1 MLTEK
6 RSGAAPV
13 AHTPPSSRVLY
24 GFLGHVGKGNLPVKR
39 TFSCLIVIPL
49 FVASCALPARVSR
62 NIGTGETLPLTDR
75 GTMGWSRHAGRSL
88 VRTDHDRTDVRRFR
102 YIWLRSVPEHGGHSG
117 DGSEGKVGGDADPIG
132 RNNQTLS
139 LRFEGEATTDSEG
152 KPAIT
157 GALVSG
163 RCRWHVVLIRG
174 RAPFPSGREKAP
186 ETGREPPGLPGPN
199 SRILTQAPAQPV
211 TN

>member
-6 RSGAAPV
+6 KKSGAAPV

-24 GFLGHVGKGNLPVKR
+24 DFLGHVGKGNLPVKR

-62 NIGTGETLPLTDR
+62 NIGTGETLPLYGIEGRWAGPVTPDDPSCGR
-75 GTMGWSRHAGRSL
+75 TTTGLMSVGSDTFGFDPFQSTAVIQGTVQKRKLAGTLTRS
-88 VRTDHDRTDVRRFR
+88 
-102 YIWLRSVPEHGGHSG
+102 GGN
-117 DGSEGKVGGDADPIG
+117 K
-132 RNNQTLS
+132 QTLS

-174 RAPFPSGREKAP
+174 
-186 ETGREPPGLPGPN
+186 
-199 SRILTQAPAQPV
+199 
-211 TN
+211 